1 MGRSLPA
8 TTADDMLQHRT
19 MTTNL
24 LVRPAAP
31 TGPAESGKGTVLER
45 GLDTSNGLDFLR
57 ERLALVGK
65 TLFLVSL
72 GFYFFLIG
80 SLVLAGGAP
89 FVPLVTGA
97 VMLGHLAASST
108 MGLVWLLASRAR
120 LSRRSLGTL
129 DASIVVACGFL
140 AIMTWNDE
148 GQILQVLLAL
158 IVTVMIRAIL
168 VPSGPIRTTVL
179 TALAFAP
186 TIVVCI
192 VRHHPTDLL
201 PGFGAEYQKQYMTL
215 NTILWSVLGTT
226 LATITSRVT
235 YGLRRQVAEANELG
249 QYVLEE
255 KIGGG
260 GMGEVWRARHRL
272 LIRPAAIK
280 LIRPQVSGDPD
291 LLLRRFEREAR
302 ATAALKSPHTV
313 QLYDF
318 GATDDGRL
326 YYVMELLD
334 GLDLDTLVRRYGL
347 APPERVVHI
356 LHQVCSSLQ
365 DAHANG
371 LVHRDIKPANVVI
384 SRAGT
389 TFDFAKVL
397 DFGLVKLETA
407 GRRDSGA
414 DGQRVS
420 GAAGQSGK
428 GSDQGS
434 LAAGGI
440 AGTPAF
446 IAPEVVLGLADTDH
460 RVDLYAL
467 GCVAYWLLTGK
478 LVFEG
483 KSVVEVMFHHA
494 HTPAPGP
501 STRSE
506 LPIPAPLE
514 DLIMECLEK
523 EPARRPANA
532 EAVSARLD
540 AVPLESAWTVERA
553 ERWWAMHRPL
563 PADARRVA
571 EVLLSQEGREL
582 RIGPRVRPMG

>member
-1 MGRSLPA
+1 
-8 TTADDMLQHRT
+8 
-19 MTTNL
+19 MTTNPVPL
-24 LVRPAAP
+24 LPSP
-31 TGPAESGKGTVLER
+31 TRAIRSRSGAVLER
-45 GLDTSNGLDFLR
+45 GLDTSNGLDFVR
-57 ERLALVGK
+57 ERLALVGQ
-65 TLFLVSL
+65 TLFLVSF
-72 GFYFFLIG
+72 GFYLFLLA
-80 SLVLAGGAP
+80 SMVLVGGAP
-89 FVPLVTGA
+89 FAA
-97 VMLGHLAASST
+97 VVKAPAAYGHLAGSWT
-108 MGLVWLLASRAR
+108 MGLVWLLASRVR
-120 LSRRSLGTL
+120 LTRQSLAAL
-129 DASIVVACGFL
+129 DAIGIVVACGFL
-140 AIMTWNDE
+140 SFMTVSDE

-158 IVTVMIRAIL
+158 TVTVMIRAIL
-168 VPSGPIRTTVL
+168 VPSRPGRTMVL
-179 TALAFAP
+179 SALAFLP
-186 TIVVCI
+186 TVVVCI
-192 VRHHPTDLL
+192 ARHDPTALL
-201 PGFGAEYQKQYMTL
+201 PGFSEGYQKQYMTL

-318 GATDDGRL
+318 GATEDGRL

-334 GLDLDTLVRRYGL
+334 GLDLDTLVRQYG
-347 APPERVVHI
+347 PPPVERVVHI
-356 LHQVCSSLQ
+356 LRQVCSSLQ
-365 DAHANG
+365 DAHGNG
-371 LVHRDIKPANVVI
+371 LVHRDIKPANVVV

-407 GRRDSGA
+407 G
-414 DGQRVS
+414 QRGS
-420 GAAGQSGK
+420 GAAGQWAES
-428 GSDQGS
+428 SDGGS
-434 LAAGGI
+434 LAAVGTA

-446 IAPEVVLGLADTDH
+446 MAPETVLGVADSDH

-467 GCVAYWLLTGK
+467 GCVGYWLLTGR
-478 LVFEG
+478 LIFEG
-483 KSVVEVMFHHA
+483 RNAVEVMFHHA
-494 HTPAPGP
+494 HTPAPRP

-514 DLIMECLEK
+514 DLLMECLEK
-523 EPARRPANA
+523 DPARRPASA
-532 EAVSARLD
+532 EAVSARLN
-540 AVPLESAWTVERA
+540 AVSLESAWTVERA
-553 ERWWAMHRPL
+553 ESWWATHRPV

-582 RIGPRVRPMG
+582 RIGPQARPRG

>member
-1 MGRSLPA
+1 
-8 TTADDMLQHRT
+8 
-19 MTTNL
+19 MTTNPL
-24 LVRPAAP
+24 PIPALP
-31 TGPAESGKGTVLER
+31 TRSAESGTAAVLER
-45 GLDTSNGLDFLR
+45 GLDTSNGLDFVR
-57 ERLALVGK
+57 ERLALVAK
-65 TLFLVSL
+65 TLFLVSFA
-72 GFYFFLIG
+72 FYLFLLA
-80 SLVLAGGAP
+80 SMVLAGGAS
-89 FVPLVTGA
+89 FAA
-97 VMLGHLAASST
+97 VVKEPVAFGHLAASWT
-108 MGLVWLLASRAR
+108 MGLLWLLASRGR
-120 LSRRSLGTL
+120 HTRTSLGAL
-129 DASIVVACGFL
+129 DAVGFVVACGFL
-140 AIMTWNDE
+140 SIMAWNDE

-168 VPSGPIRTTVL
+168 VPSRPRRTVVL
-179 TALAFAP
+179 SLLAFLP
-186 TIVVCI
+186 TVIVCI
-192 VRHHPTDLL
+192 ARHDPTAFL
-201 PGFGAEYQKQYMTL
+201 PGFTPDYQKQYMTL
-215 NTILWSVLGTT
+215 NTILWSILGTT

-280 LIRPQVSGDPD
+280 LIRPEVSGDPD

-318 GATDDGRL
+318 GATEDGRL

-334 GLDLDTLVRRYGL
+334 GLDLETLVRQYGPQP
-347 APPERVVHI
+347 AERVVHI
-356 LHQVCSSLQ
+356 LRQVCASLQ

-397 DFGLVKLETA
+397 DFGLVKLEADAQRSLPRASKRGGSGAGALSEAKGQSHAA
-407 GRRDSGA
+407 GR
-414 DGQRVS
+414 
-420 GAAGQSGK
+420 
-428 GSDQGS
+428 
-434 LAAGGI
+434 I

-446 IAPEVVLGLADTDH
+446 MAPEVVLGVAETDH

-483 KSVVEVMFHHA
+483 KSVVETMFHHA
-494 HTPAPGP
+494 HTPPP
-501 STRSE
+501 RLSTRSE
-506 LPIPAPLE
+506 QPIPVPLE
-514 DLIMECLEK
+514 DLVVECLEK
-523 EPARRPANA
+523 DPARRPASA
-532 EAVSARLD
+532 EAVSTRLD
-540 AVPLESAWTVERA
+540 AVALESAWRVERA

-571 EVLLSQEGREL
+571 EVLLSQEGREF
-582 RIGPRVRPMG
+582 RIGPRVRPRG